1 MPFNLEIKAYLHDP
15 EDALKKLE
23 TLVTVPVKKILQN
36 DIYYHVSQGRLK
48 LRQINEGMF
57 ELIYYLRDEKND
69 IRKSLYEVCK
79 LPSEFNI
86 GRILE
91 VALGVVTNIKKY
103 RYFSI
108 YDNARIHIDEVE
120 GLGWFIEFEIPVQND
135 ERNSEKLSYYLM
147 DFFQIK
153 KEDII
158 KTSYLDLKIGI

>member
-1 MPFNLEIKAYLHDP
+1 MPVNLEVKAYLHNP

-23 TLVTVPVKKILQN
+23 TLVPVPVKKILQK
-36 DIYYHVSQGRLK
+36 DIYYQVSRGRFK
-48 LRQINEGMF
+48 LRQINEGEF

-69 IRKSLYEVCK
+69 IRKSVYEVSK
-79 LPSEFNI
+79 FPSESNI

-91 VALGVVTNIKKY
+91 DALGVVTIVKKY

-108 YDNARIHIDEVE
+108 YENARIHIDEVE

-147 DFFQIK
+147 DYFQIK

-158 KTSYLDLKIGI
+158 KTSYLDLKIGK